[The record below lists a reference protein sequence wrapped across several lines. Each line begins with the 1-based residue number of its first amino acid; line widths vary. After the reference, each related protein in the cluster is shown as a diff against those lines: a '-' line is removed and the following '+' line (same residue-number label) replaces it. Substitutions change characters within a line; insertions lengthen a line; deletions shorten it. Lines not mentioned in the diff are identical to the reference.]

1 VDFPIISNFILFLR
15 LIKKNP
21 PRGPAARG
29 LFWFNWDEWHFLP
42 SQKIDMGT
50 LTSAKLCVDSIA
62 VVPNVLRCVFEELST
77 KRKNWENVRRLIL
90 EDLNYDH
97 NW

>member
-1 VDFPIISNFILFLR
+1 MGLKIGEHALLKRLKLLSRPEIHILIF
-15 LIKKNP
+15 
-21 PRGPAARG
+21 
-29 LFWFNWDEWHFLP
+29 D
-42 SQKIDMGT
+42 T
-50 LTSAKLCVDSIA
+50 LTSAKLCGDAIA
-62 VVPNVLRCVFEELST
+62 VVPNVLRCVFAELST

>member
-1 VDFPIISNFILFLR
+1 
-15 LIKKNP
+15 
-21 PRGPAARG
+21 
-29 LFWFNWDEWHFLP
+29 
-42 SQKIDMGT
+42 MGT

-62 VVPNVLRCVFEELST
+62 VVLNVLRCVFEELST

>member
-1 VDFPIISNFILFLR
+1 MM
-15 LIKKNP
+15 KKK
-21 PRGPAARG
+21 AYI
-29 LFWFNWDEWHFLP
+29 LP

-77 KRKNWENVRRLIL
+77 KRKNWENVRKLIL